1 MEKQNDQKRK
11 GPISYRPPVELEAE
25 LWLRVERSGLTK
37 NAFITQAIFGK
48 EPARV
53 ARKPVVE
60 KQVIGHLLAQTA
72 RLHDDLREIALV
84 AGGDA
89 NVALKLEE
97 ALSELIAIRNACFK
111 AMGRQS

>member
-1 MEKQNDQKRK
+1 MEKQNDQKRT

-25 LWLRVERSGLTK
+25 FWLRVERSGLSK

-48 EPARV
+48 EPARA

-84 AGGDA
+84 AGSDA
-89 NVALKLEE
+89 NVALQLEQI
-97 ALSELIAIRNACFK
+97 LTELVTIRNGCFK